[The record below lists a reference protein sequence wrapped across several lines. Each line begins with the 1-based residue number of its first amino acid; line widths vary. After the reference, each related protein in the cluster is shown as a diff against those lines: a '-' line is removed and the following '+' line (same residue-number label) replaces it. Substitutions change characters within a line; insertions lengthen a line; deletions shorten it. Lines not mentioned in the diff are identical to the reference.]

1 MLAWDYRPGNT
12 MLEVNHDNGI
22 VILHMRHGKANALD
36 TELCVALK
44 DALEQSQS
52 TAKAVVLT
60 GEGKIFSAGVD
71 LVRLLESD
79 DYRRALLQS
88 LAQVLDR
95 LFFYPRPVVAAING
109 HAIAGGCILACA
121 TDHRVMVQ
129 ETARIGA
136 PELLV
141 GVPFPALALEIMRA
155 SAAPHHLQQLM
166 YRGLT
171 CEPAQALAWGL
182 VDELV
187 DKEQVLARALERAR
201 EFADIPTR
209 SFELTKLQT
218 RLPSRERLVSSAT
231 QEADAQVLQAWNSPE
246 VVTAIRHYVE
256 RTLGK

>member
-1 MLAWDYRPGNT
+1 
-12 MLEVNHDNGI
+12 MLEVKHDNGI
-22 VILHMRHGKANALD
+22 AILHMRHGKANALD
-36 TELCVALK
+36 TELCAALK

-71 LVRLLESD
+71 LVRLLDSD
-79 DYRRALLQS
+79 NYRRALLQS
-88 LAQVLDR
+88 LAQVLER

-121 TDHRVMVQ
+121 ADHRVMTQ
-129 ETARIGA
+129 EAARIGI

-155 SAAPHHLQQLM
+155 TASAYHLQQLM

-171 CEPAQALAWGL
+171 CEPSQALAWGL

-187 DKEQVLARALERAR
+187 DTESVMTRAR
-201 EFADIPTR
+201 ERASALAAIPTR

-218 RLPSRERLVSSAT
+218 RLPSRERLASPAA

-246 VVTAIRHYVE
+246 VVTAIRQYVE

>member
-1 MLAWDYRPGNT
+1 
-12 MLEVNHDNGI
+12 MLEVKHDNGI
-22 VILHMRHGKANALD
+22 AILHMRHGKANALD
-36 TELCVALK
+36 TELCAALK

-79 DYRRALLQS
+79 NYRRALLQS
-88 LAQVLDR
+88 LAQVLER

-121 TDHRVMVQ
+121 ADHRVMTQ
-129 ETARIGA
+129 EAARIGI

-155 SAAPHHLQQLM
+155 TASAYHLQQLM

-171 CEPAQALAWGL
+171 CEPSQALAWGL

-187 DKEQVLARALERAR
+187 DTESVMTRARERAR
-201 EFADIPTR
+201 ELAAIPTR

-218 RLPSRERLVSSAT
+218 RLPSRERLASPTA

-246 VVTAIRHYVE
+246 VVTAIRQYLQ

>member
-1 MLAWDYRPGNT
+1 
-12 MLEVNHDNGI
+12 MLEVKHDNGI
-22 VILHMRHGKANALD
+22 AILHMRHGKANALD

-44 DALEQSQS
+44 DALERSQP

-88 LAQVLDR
+88 LAQALER
-95 LFFYPRPVVAAING
+95 LFFYPRPVVTAING

-121 TDHRVMVQ
+121 ADHRVMTQ
-129 ETARIGA
+129 EAARIGV

-155 SAAPHHLQQLM
+155 STTPYHLQQLM

-171 CEPAQALAWGL
+171 CEPSQALAWGL

-187 DKEQVLARALERAR
+187 DKERVLERALARAR
-201 EFADIPTR
+201 EFAAIPAR
-209 SFELTKLQT
+209 SFELAKLQA
-218 RLPSRERLVSSAT
+218 RLPSRERLALPAT
-231 QEADAQVLQAWNSPE
+231 READTQVLRAWNSPE
-246 VVTAIRHYVE
+246 VVAAIRQYVAK
-256 RTLGK
+256 TLNK

>member
-1 MLAWDYRPGNT
+1 
-12 MLEVNHDNGI
+12 MLEVKHDNGI
-22 VILHMRHGKANALD
+22 AILHMRHGKANALD
-36 TELCVALK
+36 TELCVALM
-44 DALEQSQS
+44 DALEQSQP
-52 TAKAVVLT
+52 TAKALVLT
-60 GEGKIFSAGVD
+60 GAGKIFSAGVD

-79 DYRRALLQS
+79 AYRRALLQS
-88 LAQVLDR
+88 LGQLLDR

-121 TDHRVMVQ
+121 ADHRVMIQ
-129 ETARIGA
+129 EAARIGV

-155 SAAPHHLQQLM
+155 TAAPYHLQQLM

-171 CEPAQALAWGL
+171 CEPSQALTWGL

-187 DKEQVLARALERAR
+187 DKERVLERALERAR
-201 EFADIPTR
+201 ELATIPSR
-209 SFELTKLQT
+209 SFELTKLQA
-218 RLPSRERLVSSAT
+218 RVPSRERLASPAI

-246 VVTAIRHYVE
+246 VVTAIRQYVE

>member
-1 MLAWDYRPGNT
+1 
-12 MLEVNHDNGI
+12 MLEVKHDNG
-22 VILHMRHGKANALD
+22 VAILHMRHGKANALD
-36 TELCVALK
+36 TELCAALK

-79 DYRRALLQS
+79 NYRRALLQS
-88 LAQVLDR
+88 LAQVLER

-121 TDHRVMVQ
+121 ADHRVMTQ
-129 ETARIGA
+129 EAARIGI

-155 SAAPHHLQQLM
+155 TASAYHLQQLM

-171 CEPAQALAWGL
+171 CEPSQALAWGL

-187 DKEQVLARALERAR
+187 DTESVMTRARERAR
-201 EFADIPTR
+201 ELAAIPTR

-218 RLPSRERLVSSAT
+218 RLPSRERLASPAA
-231 QEADAQVLQAWNSPE
+231 QETDAQVLQAWNSPE
-246 VVTAIRHYVE
+246 VVTAIRQYVE

>member
-1 MLAWDYRPGNT
+1 
-12 MLEVNHDNGI
+12 MLEVKHDNG
-22 VILHMRHGKANALD
+22 VAILHMRHGKANALD
-36 TELCVALK
+36 TELCAALK

-88 LAQVLDR
+88 LAQVLEC

-121 TDHRVMVQ
+121 ADHRVM
-129 ETARIGA
+129 TRDAARIGV

-155 SAAPHHLQQLM
+155 TASAYHLQQLM

-171 CEPAQALAWGL
+171 CEPSQALAWGL

-187 DKEQVLARALERAR
+187 DRESVVTRALARAR
-201 EFADIPTR
+201 EFAAIPTR

-218 RLPSRERLVSSAT
+218 RLASRERLASPAA

-246 VVTAIRHYVE
+246 VVTAIRQYVE